1 MLHHYSQHGLGGLGK
16 LLQFGKGGCPH
27 ELGSIPILRDGTPQG
42 NQVVHEIA
50 MVDPTRTGP

>member
-50 MVDPTRTGP
+50 MVDPT